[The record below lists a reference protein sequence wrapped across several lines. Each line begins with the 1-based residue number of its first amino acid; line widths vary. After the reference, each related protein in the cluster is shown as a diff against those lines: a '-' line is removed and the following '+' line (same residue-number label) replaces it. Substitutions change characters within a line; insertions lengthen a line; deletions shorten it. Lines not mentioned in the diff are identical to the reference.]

1 LPFATFDSIGGEGY
15 MFHRLIWALFT
26 GFGALF
32 FHPFLSESTLAQE
45 TAAPKRVAIRIDVT
59 SIEDLKA
66 VYATVES
73 TDVIAA
79 RARIGGTV
87 FALSADEGDFV
98 EVGGTLATV
107 VDDRL
112 APQVRALD
120 ARVTA
125 LEAQAGQAQT
135 DLERA
140 RKLLQRGVTTQV
152 KLDEAK
158 TRRQVAQ
165 GQLDSV
171 RQERG
176 VLIQQQREGEV
187 FAPTSGTILDVKVTA
202 GAVVFAGEP
211 VAYVASEDYVLRIR
225 LPERHAR
232 HIKKGDEVVVDKSVL
247 GRELAAI
254 GTIHQVYPQIV
265 DGRVIADATVEG
277 LGAFFVGERILV
289 WVSAGERKV
298 ILLPEEFIQ
307 NRFGVDF
314 VKLSAD
320 EGRAVTEVV
329 VQRGRSHNESEVEI
343 LSGLA
348 EGDIVIAP

>member
-1 LPFATFDSIGGEGY
+1 
-15 MFHRLIWALFT
+15 MFHRVICTLLA

-32 FHPFLSESTLAQE
+32 LHLLLLTENTQAQE
-45 TAAPKRVAIRIDVT
+45 AVQPQRIAIRIDET
-59 SIEDLKA
+59 SIQDLKA

-98 EVGGTLATV
+98 EAGSTLATV

-120 ARVTA
+120 ARITA
-125 LEAQAGQAQT
+125 LEAEARQTQT

-140 RKLLQRGVTTQV
+140 RQLLERGVTTQAR
-152 KLDEAK
+152 LDEAE
-158 TRRQVAQ
+158 TRLQVAQ

-171 RQERG
+171 KQERG

-187 FAPTSGTILDVKVTA
+187 LAPTSGTILDVRVTA
-202 GAVVFAGEP
+202 GAVVFAGESI
-211 VAYVASEDYVLRIR
+211 ADVASEDYVLRIR

-232 HIKKGDEVVVDKSVL
+232 HLKKGDEVIVDKSVL
-247 GRELAAI
+247 GRDLAAT
-254 GTIHQVYPQIV
+254 GTIHQVYPRIA
-265 DGRVIADATVEG
+265 DGRVIADANVDG
-277 LGAFFVGERILV
+277 LGAFFVGERIRV
-289 WVSAGERKV
+289 WISAGDRKV

-307 NRFGVDF
+307 TRFGVDF
-314 VKLSAD
+314 VTLSVD
-320 EGRAVTEVV
+320 EGQSEREIV
-329 VQRGRSHNESEVEI
+329 VQRGRRHKENKVEI
-343 LSGLA
+343 LSGLTA
-348 EGDIVIAP
+348 GDIVVAP